1 MKIKVEGTAAELARV
16 QIVQVIHAEI
26 GAEDA
31 APELVKARE
40 AEEAGEPGLA
50 AVWRARATPSLNPAP
65 AVPAALVQVEEWMA
79 ARRGWRVER
88 ADVVDEAGNS
98 LTALRASYQ
107 AFHGA
112 GRFAGATLDVWV
124 DVGAMEL
131 RAMLPPHH
139 RSIPGLV
146 AELNDLIDRLIGL
159 SGPPLIHPRSV
170 HVSPPSA
177 FTARR

>member
-1 MKIKVEGTAAELARV
+1 MKIRIEGTPAELAAI
-16 QIVQVIHAEI
+16 QIIHAEI

-31 APELVKARE
+31 APELVKARA

-88 ADVVDEAGNS
+88 ADVVDESGLS

-112 GRFAGATLDVWV
+112 GRFAGATLDVWI
-124 DVGAMEL
+124 DVGAGEL

-146 AELNDLIDRLIGL
+146 AELNDLIDRLTGL
-159 SGPPLIHPRSV
+159 SGPPLVHPRSV
-170 HVSPPSA
+170 HVVPPSA
-177 FTARR
+177 PSWRR